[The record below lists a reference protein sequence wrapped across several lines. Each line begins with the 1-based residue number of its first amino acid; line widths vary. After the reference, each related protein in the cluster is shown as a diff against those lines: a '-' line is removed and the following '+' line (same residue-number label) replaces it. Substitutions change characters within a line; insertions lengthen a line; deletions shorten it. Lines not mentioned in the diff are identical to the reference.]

1 MADLQSDSS
10 IIEDPDGPVVLV
22 IAGSQEGGRLAEPH
36 SHSRGQLFGST
47 RGLLSVSVEDAMWL
61 VPAIHAVW
69 LPPRHVH
76 AVASHGP
83 FSGWSVYVEQQ
94 ACVDLPARPCTIRV
108 SGLLLESVLRAA
120 TWPLGPLNEPSAH
133 LAAVILHE
141 IRSLP
146 IEALGLPLPSDTRLQ
161 RVAKALIDGP
171 SDSREVDQ
179 WAALAAISE
188 RTLSRR
194 WAAETGFTFISWRQR
209 ARLLRSLEMLAV
221 GVPVTAVALDLG
233 YSTASAYIGVFRR
246 TFGETPAVYRDRL
259 RPPR

>member
-1 MADLQSDSS
+1 MADLQSDPS
-10 IIEDPDGPVVLV
+10 IIEDPDGPVLLV
-22 IAGSQEGGRLAEPH
+22 AAGSQEGGRLAEPH

-76 AVASHGP
+76 AATSHGP
-83 FSGWSVYVEQQ
+83 FSGWSVYVKEP
-94 ACVDLPARPCTIRV
+94 ACMDLPERPCTIRV
-108 SGLLLESVLRAA
+108 SGLLLEAVLRAA
-120 TWPLGPLNEPSAH
+120 TWPLGPLDEPRAH

-146 IEALGLPLPSDTRLQ
+146 IEALGLPLPRDARLQ
-161 RVAKALIDGP
+161 RVAKALIDEP
-171 SDSREVDQ
+171 ADSRETDR
-179 WAALAAISE
+179 WASSAAVSE

-194 WAAETGFTFISWRQR
+194 WAAETGFTFTAWRQR
-209 ARLLRSLEMLAV
+209 ARLLRSLEMLSA
-221 GVPVTAVALDLG
+221 GVPVTAIALDLG

-246 TFGETPAVYRDRL
+246 TFGETPAVYRGRL
-259 RPPR
+259 RPTR